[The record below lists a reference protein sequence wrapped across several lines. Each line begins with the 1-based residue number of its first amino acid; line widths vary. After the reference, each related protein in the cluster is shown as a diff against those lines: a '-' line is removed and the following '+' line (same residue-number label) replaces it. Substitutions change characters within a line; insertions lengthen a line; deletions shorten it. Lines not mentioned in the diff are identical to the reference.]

1 MVVIACVTVLQQT
14 GNVFSSTHSARMA
27 SPDTII
33 LLSVDYHAAV
43 GEEGQPPCP
52 PAYAPAVERIP
63 PSMPLIRKI
72 NIVKQTPTE
81 THGRECTGSGHI
93 TQQTYIL
100 VSLSDLVSSC

>member
-1 MVVIACVTVLQQT
+1 
-14 GNVFSSTHSARMA
+14 MA

-33 LLSVDYHAAV
+33 LLTVDYHAAV
-43 GEEGQPPCP
+43 GEGGKTPVSPP

-63 PSMPLIRKI
+63 PSKPLIGKI
-72 NIVKQTPTE
+72 NIVKQTPVE
-81 THGRECTGSGHI
+81 THGTGCTGSGHI